1 MPTKGITKLCKAF
14 EEISGYKRLDEMKKK
29 HLLMANCTYL
39 LFLSAA
45 KYYNFRTLSW
55 DITVKLNNE
64 EGDKRIKMPVSVE
77 VMNNGNKE
85 LASSYIKLMEM
96 FDRNWLD
103 DELLMTLIFVICLF
117 TPDEKLVKQVNNIK

>member
-1 MPTKGITKLCKAF
+1 MCKAF
-14 EEISGYKRLDEMKKK
+14 EEITNYKRLDVMEKK

-45 KYYNFRTLSW
+45 KYYNFRTTCW

-64 EGDKRIKMPVSVE
+64 EGDQRFKMPVSVQ
-77 VMNNGNKE
+77 VMNNGSKKE
-85 LASSYIKLMEM
+85 LATSYIKLMEI
-96 FDRNWLD
+96 FDRAWLN

-117 TPDEKLVKQVNNIK
+117 TPDEKLVQKVNDIK

>member
-1 MPTKGITKLCKAF
+1 M
-14 EEISGYKRLDEMKKK
+14 EKK

-45 KYYNFRTLSW
+45 KYYNFRTTCW

-64 EGDKRIKMPVSVE
+64 EADRRIKMPVSVE
-77 VMNNGNKE
+77 VMNNGSKKE
-85 LASSYIKLMEM
+85 LASSYIKLMEI

-117 TPDEKLVKQVNNIK
+117 TPDEKLIKQVSNIK